1 MHEQELEQVLEQI
14 RNEPLP
20 PCPAAVEPQVMRWIR
35 EGKQPQTPIWLAW
48 PATVLSAPAAL
59 AAAIALF
66 AIVSA
71 AITATSASA
80 YASHNER
87 QVAASRALDFDFVKQ
102 TELVKFER

>member
-1 MHEQELEQVLEQI
+1 MHEQELDQALTQI

-20 PCPAAVEPQVMRWIR
+20 RCPTVVETNVLRRIR
-35 EGKQPQTPIWLAW
+35 QEKEAQSPVWLAW
-48 PATVLSAPAAL
+48 PASILSAPAAL
-59 AAAIALF
+59 AAVIALF

-71 AITATSASA
+71 VITATSATA

-87 QVAASRALDFDFVKQ
+87 QIAATRALDFDFVKQ

>member
-1 MHEQELEQVLEQI
+1 MHEQELDQALMQI

-20 PCPAAVEPQVMRWIR
+20 PCPATVETQVLRWVR
-35 EGKQPQTPIWLAW
+35 QDKQAQTPVWLAW
-48 PATVLSAPAAL
+48 TATVLSAPAAL

-71 AITATSASA
+71 TITATSASTF
-80 YASHNER
+80 ASHNER